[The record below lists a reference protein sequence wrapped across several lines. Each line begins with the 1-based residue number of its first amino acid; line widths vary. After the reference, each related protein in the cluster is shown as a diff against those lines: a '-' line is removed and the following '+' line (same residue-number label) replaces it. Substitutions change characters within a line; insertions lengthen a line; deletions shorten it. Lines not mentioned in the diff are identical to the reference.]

1 MKITKEM
8 QINHDTIDKQY
19 NHFTKQAGGVNWH
32 GVEMGDSN
40 GEVVLLVHG
49 LPEGF
54 YSWGKIMPLL
64 DQSFRIIAI
73 DLKGYGRST
82 CTGNNYNWQHI
93 AGQLMALMD
102 AMNIQKFHVV
112 GHDWGALI
120 TSIMVGDFPERILSY
135 VRMEADIFSP
145 ANPNESFKK
154 KPQWKLF
161 QKEWLGR
168 FVMGRTRFF
177 IDLVYN
183 DKRMTSVM
191 STEDREFFYYEFG
204 RPDVA
209 TAVCQY
215 FLAKNWDLDA
225 ALDKIAYNNFAFPVL
240 LLQADKD
247 PAQPISLFEKVPELC
262 KNCELKFLT
271 NASHF
276 SNLDQP
282 EQVADAI
289 NEMVRREKQNA

>member
-8 QINHDTIDKQY
+8 QKNHDTIDRQY
-19 NHFTKQAGGVNWH
+19 NHFTKHAGGVNWH
-32 GVEMGDSN
+32 WVEMGNPN
-40 GEVVLLVHG
+40 GEPVLLVHG

-54 YSWGKIMPLL
+54 YSWGKVMALL
-64 DQSFRIIAI
+64 DQSYRIIAI
-73 DLKGYGRST
+73 DLKGYGRSNSYD
-82 CTGNNYNWQHI
+82 NNYDWRHV
-93 AGQLMALMD
+93 AAQLMALMD
-102 AMNIQKFHVV
+102 ALEIQKFHVV

-120 TSIMVGDFPERILSY
+120 TSIMVGDFPDRIFSY

-145 ANPNESFKK
+145 ENQNESFKK

-168 FVMGRTRFF
+168 FMMGRTKFF

-183 DKRMTSVM
+183 DKRMTSLM
-191 STEDREFFYYEFG
+191 STGDREFFYYELG
-204 RPDVA
+204 RPGVA
-209 TAVCQY
+209 VAVCQY
-215 FLAKNWDLDA
+215 FLAKNWDLDS
-225 ALDKIAYNNFAFPVL
+225 ALNKIAYNKFSFPVL

-247 PAQPISLFEKVPELC
+247 PAQPMELFENVTKLC
-262 KNCELKFLT
+262 PNCELKFLT

-282 EQVADAI
+282 QQVADAI
-289 NEMVRREKQNA
+289 NEIINRWKAK